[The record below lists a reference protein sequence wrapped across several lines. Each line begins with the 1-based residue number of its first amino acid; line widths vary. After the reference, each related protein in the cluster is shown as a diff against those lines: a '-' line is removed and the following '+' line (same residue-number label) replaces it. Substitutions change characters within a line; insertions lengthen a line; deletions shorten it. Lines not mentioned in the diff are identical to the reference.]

1 MADGGETWNEAQREL
16 FARFDALGIGHRTVR
31 HAPVFTVDQAQAVRD
46 DVAGAHTKNLFLK
59 DKKGRLFLL
68 VLEETASVDLKRVH
82 QAIGASGRVSFGSAE
97 ALLDHLGVTPGSVTA
112 FAIMNDSQRHVTL
125 VIDEPLLEADHIC
138 AHPLSN
144 DATTVVSREDFLR
157 FLEACGHPP
166 LVLKLSD

>member
-1 MADGGETWNEAQREL
+1 MTDGTRIWSKAQRDL
-16 FARFDALGIGHRTVR
+16 FTRLDALGIAHDTVR
-31 HAPVFTVDQAQAVRD
+31 HDPVFTVEQAQAVRD
-46 DVAGAHTKNLFLK
+46 EVAGAHTKNLFLK

-97 ALLDHLGVTPGSVTA
+97 ALLEHLGVTPGSVTA
-112 FAIMNDSQRHVTL
+112 FAVMNDPERHVTL

-144 DATTVVSREDFLR
+144 DATTVVSKEDFLR
-157 FLEACGHPP
+157 FMEACGHPP
-166 LVLKLSD
+166 LVLKLSG